1 MSAATSA
8 TAGGGAPPA
17 ERPGYPL
24 RIEGELQPDLSR
36 WLWLVKW
43 LLAIPHVFVLFFLWI
58 AFFVLTVGA
67 FFAILFTGRYPRG
80 LFDFNVGVLRWS
92 WRVAFYASS
101 AIATDRYPPFTLER
115 TDYPATLEVDYPER
129 LSRGLV
135 LVKWWLLAIPQYII
149 VAIFGSGLWGFS
161 GWLGGWDNWGSG
173 WGWGNW
179 GGGLIG
185 LLVLIAG
192 VVLLF
197 TGRYPR
203 DLFRLIMGF
212 NRWCYRVL
220 AYAALM
226 RDEYPPFRL
235 DPGGRERGDD

>member
-8 TAGGGAPPA
+8 TAPP

-24 RIEGELQPDLSR
+24 SIEGELQPDLGR
-36 WLWLVKW
+36 WLWLIKW
-43 LLAIPHVFVLFFLWI
+43 LLAIPHFIVLVFLWI
-58 AFFVLTVGA
+58 AYFVLTVAA

-80 LFDFNVGVLRWS
+80 IFDFNVGVLRWT
-92 WRVAFYASS
+92 WRVAFYGSS

-115 TDYPATLEVDYPER
+115 TDYPATLEVEYPER

-161 GWLGGWDNWGSG
+161 GLLDGGGNWGSS
-173 WGWGNW
+173 WGSWGNW

-192 VVLLF
+192 FVLLF

-203 DLFRLIMGF
+203 DLFSLIMGL
-212 NRWCYRVL
+212 NRWSYRVL
-220 AYAALM
+220 AYVSLM

-235 DPGGRERGDD
+235 DAGGRERGD